1 MRVRRRRWSIA
12 KRHPSRQ
19 AVCQP
24 YARVR
29 ALHMPTMGR
38 ERTVPPVSG
47 CFSRRRPPAPAAP
60 PHACRSGAAVRRRLH
75 HDMAIA
81 PCSSP
86 PDKVAIVTGGGTGI
100 GLAIARMFVDEGA
113 QVVIAGRSQASLDK
127 AAVGLGAPAIAADV
141 SQETDVARHR
151 PTGRGHGDQHPWHDP
166 VHQALRAVD
175 AGARRRLDHQHVVAN
190 GPARLS
196 DAQRLHRDEIRGD
209 RHHRGRR
216 GRSAPTASGSIRSA
230 LAQSMA
236 N

>member
-1 MRVRRRRWSIA
+1 MTSRSPA
-12 KRHPSRQ
+12 LQPS
-19 AVCQP
+19 
-24 YARVR
+24 
-29 ALHMPTMGR
+29 PTR
-38 ERTVPPVSG
+38 
-47 CFSRRRPPAPAAP
+47 SR
-60 PHACRSGAAVRRRLH
+60 
-75 HDMAIA
+75 
-81 PCSSP
+81 SS
-86 PDKVAIVTGGGTGI
+86 GGGTGI

-141 SQETDVARHR
+141 SQETDAARHR

-216 GRSAPTASGSIRSA
+216 SRSAPTASGSIRSA